1 MSTWTAADGT
11 IINYQV
17 IGSNRRPALLLLPGL
32 LGSIQTQWRAFTETL
47 ANEYYVILMDLRG
60 HGRSTNET
68 SELRPDP
75 MVQDILGLLNHLQIN
90 QVHVAGY
97 SLGGYLGLILAQNQ
111 PRRVGSL
118 IMHATKFYWTEKA
131 AALVRRQLDP
141 DKIAESVPV
150 YADQLVQAHGGR
162 HWRELV
168 RQAADL
174 VSWLV
179 ENGLKEKIVTN
190 IYTPVLVSVGDR
202 DEMVPLNEAYR
213 LSRAL
218 PNGELLT
225 LPGVRHPFQTIRPMP
240 LLPMIQH
247 FPRMTGK

>member
-1 MSTWTAADGT
+1 MSSWTAEDGT
-11 IINYQV
+11 VINYRV
-17 IGSNRRPALLLLPGL
+17 IGSKQRPALLLLPGL
-32 LGSIQTQWRAFTETL
+32 LGSIQTQWPSFAEVL
-47 ANEYYVILMDLRG
+47 AKDYYVVLMDLRG

-68 SELRPDP
+68 AELRPDP
-75 MVQDILGLLNHLQIN
+75 MVQDILGLLDHLQIG

-118 IMHATKFYWTEKA
+118 VMHATKFYWTKDTA
-131 AALVRRQLDP
+131 VQMRQQLDP
-141 DKIAESVPV
+141 DKMAEKVPV

-162 HWRELV
+162 HWRDLV

-179 ENGLKEKIVTN
+179 DNGLKEKVVAN
-190 IYTPVLVSVGDR
+190 IQTHVLVSVGDR

-218 PNGELLT
+218 PHGELLT
-225 LPGVRHPFQTIRPMP
+225 LPGVRHPFQTIRPIP
-240 LLPMIQH
+240 LLPILQH
-247 FPRMTGK
+247 YPRMAGR

>member
-1 MSTWTAADGT
+1 MTSWTANDGT
-11 IINYQV
+11 VINYQV
-17 IGSNRRPALLLLPGL
+17 MGSKQQPALLLLPGL
-32 LGSIQTQWRAFTETL
+32 LGSIKTQWPTFAEAL
-47 ANEYYVILMDLRG
+47 AQDYYVVLMDLRG
-60 HGRSTNET
+60 HGRSTNQAP
-68 SELRPDP
+68 ELRPDA
-75 MVQDILGLLNHLQIN
+75 MVQDVLGLLDHLKIG

-118 IMHATKFYWTEKA
+118 VMHAAKFYWTEETA
-131 AALVRRQLDP
+131 EQMRQQLDP
-141 DKIAESVPV
+141 DKMAQKVPV

-162 HWRELV
+162 QWRDLV

-179 ENGLKEKIVTN
+179 VNGLREKMLAN
-190 IYTPVLVSVGDR
+190 IQTPILVSVGDR
-202 DEMVPLNEAYR
+202 DELIPLNEAYR

-218 PNGELLT
+218 PNGSLLT
-225 LPGVRHPFQTIRPMP
+225 LPGVRHPFQTIRSIP

-247 FPRMTGK
+247 FPRIAGK

>member
-1 MSTWTAADGT
+1 MSSWTAEDGT
-11 IINYQV
+11 VINYRV
-17 IGSNRRPALLLLPGL
+17 LGSKQRPALLLLPGL
-32 LGSIQTQWRAFTETL
+32 LGSIQTQWPSFAEVL
-47 ANEYYVILMDLRG
+47 AQDYYVVLMDLRG

-68 SELRPDP
+68 AELRPDP
-75 MVQDILGLLNHLQIN
+75 MVQDILGLLDHLQIG

-118 IMHATKFYWTEKA
+118 IMHATKFYWTKERA
-131 AALVRRQLDP
+131 EQMRQQLDP
-141 DKIAESVPV
+141 DKMAEKVPT

-162 HWRELV
+162 QWRDLV

-174 VSWLV
+174 VDWLV
-179 ENGLKEKIVTN
+179 DNGLTEKIVAN
-190 IYTPVLVSVGDR
+190 IQTRVLVSVGDQ

-218 PNGELLT
+218 PNGELLA
-225 LPGVRHPFQTIRPMP
+225 LPGVRHPFQTIRPIP
-240 LLPMIQH
+240 LLPMLQH
-247 FPRMTGK
+247 YPRMVGK